1 MTHFAVTAVGA
12 DRPGIVAAVTGA
24 FAGLGGNLEDSSMT
38 ILRGQFAMM
47 LVVDAPA
54 GVGAGELEAA
64 LAGPATD
71 LDLVVTVRPAP
82 QSEAPQSAAPQS
94 EAAQSE
100 QAQSEQAQS
109 EAADDATDGAGSW
122 TVSVY
127 GADHPGIVHGMASLL
142 AERSV
147 NIVDLSTRMV
157 GTPESPVY
165 TMVLEVTLPRGA
177 HPHDL
182 ERDLLAKAAELGV
195 TCRLHPSEA
204 DIL

>member
-1 MTHFAVTAVGA
+1 MTHFAVTAVGT

-64 LAGPATD
+64 LAGPAAD

-82 QSEAPQSAAPQS
+82 QL
-94 EAAQSE
+94 EAAGE
-100 QAQSEQAQS
+100 
-109 EAADDATDGAGSW
+109 ATDGAGSW

-127 GADHPGIVHGMASLL
+127 GADHPGIVHGVASLL

-165 TMVLEVTLPRGA
+165 TMLLEVALPGGA

-182 ERDLLAKAAELGV
+182 ERDLVAKAAELGV

>member
-24 FAGLGGNLEDSSMT
+24 FVDYGCNLEDSSMT

-54 GVGAGELEAA
+54 GVGAPELESA
-64 LAGPATD
+64 LAGPAAA
-71 LDLVVTVRPAP
+71 LDLVVTVRPTAEP
-82 QSEAPQSAAPQS
+82 SGG
-94 EAAQSE
+94 
-100 QAQSEQAQS
+100 
-109 EAADDATDGAGSW
+109 ADPGDLW

-127 GADHPGIVHGMASLL
+127 GADHPGIVHGVAALL
-142 AERSV
+142 AAEAV

-157 GTPESPVY
+157 GTDERPAY
-165 TMVLEVTLPRGA
+165 AMVLEVMLPPGSDPR
-177 HPHDL
+177 DL
-182 ERDLLAKAAELGV
+182 ERALTAKAAELGV

>member
-1 MTHFAVTAVGA
+1 VAHFAVTAVGA

-24 FAGLGGNLEDSSMT
+24 FAAHGCNLEDSSMT

-54 GVGAGELEAA
+54 GMAVDQLEAA
-64 LAGPATD
+64 LAGPAAE
-71 LDLVVTVRPAP
+71 LDLVVTVRPAAEP
-82 QSEAPQSAAPQS
+82 APVTGP
-94 EAAQSE
+94 ERPFE
-100 QAQSEQAQS
+100 RGGEP
-109 EAADDATDGAGSW
+109 DLVSW

-127 GADHPGIVHGMASLL
+127 GADHPGIVHGLTSLL

-147 NIVDLSTRMV
+147 NIVDLSTRV
-157 GTPESPVY
+157 IGTAEEPVY
-165 TMVLEVTLPRGA
+165 TMVLEVTLPPGGDPRQLEA
-177 HPHDL
+177 DL
-182 ERDLLAKAAELGV
+182 EAKAGELGV

>member
-12 DRPGIVAAVTGA
+12 DRPGIVAAVTEA
-24 FAGLGGNLEDSSMT
+24 FATHGCNLEDSSMT

-54 GVGAGELEAA
+54 GVGAAELEAA
-64 LAGPATD
+64 LAGPAAE

-82 QSEAPQSAAPQS
+82 QPPESV
-94 EAAQSE
+94 
-100 QAQSEQAQS
+100 
-109 EAADDATDGAGSW
+109 DDAGSW

-127 GADHPGIVHGMASLL
+127 GADHPGIVHGVASLL
-142 AERSV
+142 AERGV

-157 GTPESPVY
+157 GTADQPAY
-165 TMVLEVTLPRGA
+165 AMVLEVTLPPDGDPR
-177 HPHDL
+177 DL
-182 ERDLLAKAAELGV
+182 ESDLATKAGELGV
-195 TCRLHPSEA
+195 TCRLHPAEA

>member
-1 MTHFAVTAVGA
+1 
-12 DRPGIVAAVTGA
+12 
-24 FAGLGGNLEDSSMT
+24 MT

-54 GVGAGELEAA
+54 GVGAGDLEAA
-64 LAGPATD
+64 LSGPAAE

-82 QSEAPQSAAPQS
+82 QPSGPTA
-94 EAAQSE
+94 
-100 QAQSEQAQS
+100 
-109 EAADDATDGAGSW
+109 ATDVAASW

-127 GADHPGIVHGMASLL
+127 GADHPGIVHGIASLL

-157 GTPESPVY
+157 GPAESPVY
-165 TMVLEVTLPRGA
+165 AMVLEVTLPPGA
-177 HPHDL
+177 NPHDL
-182 ERDLLAKAAELGV
+182 EGDLAAKAAELGV